1 MRALEKETFSLFNPA
16 FVAAL
21 IAAAADG
28 YESRAGRPMP
38 LGLAFVV
45 GPLILNGRV
54 RAGLPGNVRAR
65 LGGWLVS
72 NTELHAALLDS
83 APAYAPYVR
92 AGLRAGLRSEAL
104 SLVGDALRGRLTNAV
119 PPSDEVGECLRK
131 AGLVGR
137 WFAISGT
144 TADIFRVLGV
154 RP

>member
-1 MRALEKETFSLFNPA
+1 MRALETETFSLFNPA

-38 LGLAFVV
+38 LSLAFVV
-45 GPLILNGRV
+45 APLLLNGRV
-54 RAGLPGNVRAR
+54 RAALPGNVRAR

-72 NTELHAALLDS
+72 NTELHAAFLES

-104 SLVGDALRGRLTNAV
+104 TLDAGGLRGRLKGAE

-131 AGLVGR
+131 AALLGR
-137 WFAISGT
+137 
-144 TADIFRVLGV
+144 
-154 RP
+154 